1 MAEPLR
7 VVAVSGSLHNPSKT
21 DVLIDEVLRQLGEEL
36 PVEPHV
42 IRITDVGPQFA
53 GVLDRKALPRS
64 VEDELRRVETADL
77 LVVASPVYRASF
89 TGLFKH
95 FFDFVDQ
102 YALVDTPVLLAAT
115 GGSERHSLIVEH
127 QLRPLFGFFQALTLP
142 VGVYAHESDFDGYR
156 IESPLLVERIK
167 TSIRRGL
174 PLITSSVQEKR
185 RIRQS
190 LETGEQF
197 DASVAPN
204 EPQRPVRLFT

>member
-1 MAEPLR
+1 MTEPLR

-21 DVLIDEVLRQLGEEL
+21 DVLIDEILRQLGDDLAIES
-36 PVEPHV
+36 HV
-42 IRITDVGPQFA
+42 IRMTDVGPQFA
-53 GVLDRKALPRS
+53 GVLNRKELPRS

-156 IESPLLVERIK
+156 VDSPLLVERIK

-190 LETGEQF
+190 LETGEQV
-197 DASVAPN
+197 DTTVAPQD
-204 EPQRPVRLFT
+204 PQRPVRLYT

>member
-1 MAEPLR
+1 MTEQLR

-36 PVEPHV
+36 PVTAHV
-42 IRITDVGPQFA
+42 IRITNVGPQFA
-53 GVLDRKALPRS
+53 GVLERVQLPRS
-64 VEDELRRVETADL
+64 VEDELRRVESADL

-156 IESPLLVERIK
+156 IDSPLLVERIK

-174 PLITSSVQEKR
+174 PLITSSVHEKR

-190 LETGEQF
+190 LETGERV
-197 DASVAPN
+197 DASVVPN
-204 EPQRPVRLFT
+204 GPQRPVRLFT